1 MASLA
6 ELQDALVNADKA
18 GDVDAARQLA
28 DAIVSMQSTQDAK
41 PASVKAGSGLMQV
54 PRQLGLTARYG
65 IEGLANL
72 AQILTEPIRY
82 VTDAITPDRQQG
94 LGDLVTGNKPIKSMP
109 LGVMASRFADV
120 IGLPKPEGAD
130 ERVIG
135 DATRLVAGA
144 GGMAGVAGRVAPMLT
159 GAGRQVAETFAR
171 TPAQQAIAAA
181 GAGLAGGSVREAGGG
196 PGAQFTAALAGGI
209 ASPLLAN
216 AASGLAQRG
225 ANAVR
230 AAITPQRVI
239 DQQVDQQ
246 ISLALRQAGIDWAG
260 VSERVKQG
268 MRADA
273 QAAVTNGQ
281 PLDPASVARMLQFR
295 MVPGTQPTRGMISQ
309 DPIQITREKNLAKVG
324 ANSLDVGLQRL
335 PNLESSNTRALLQ
348 NLDEA
353 GAAGAPD
360 AFATGERVLGAL
372 RGNAAASRG
381 RIDDLYA
388 AARDTS
394 GRSAALDPA
403 AFSRQVSSL
412 LDDAN
417 VGSFLPADIRNKVN
431 AIASAQ
437 PGYEFNVNSAEQL
450 KTSVAALQRGSTDGN
465 VRRALGLVRQAL
477 DETPLQPATGYNPGN
492 LPAVAGTVPPSPTV
506 LGAESIAAFNRARAA
521 NRAFMERVENTPA
534 LAAALDDA
542 QPDRFVQQYIIGQGA
557 TVRDLAA
564 MRRAIGNDPQ
574 AMQAVRGN
582 ILGHLRGAATGQAD
596 DINKFRADSYNN
608 ALRSMGDRK
617 LEVFFSPAEIDR
629 LRAIG
634 RVSNYMSAQPAGT
647 AVNNSNSGALVAA
660 KALEMIDA
668 IAGKMP
674 LGLDTMIQGTI
685 RGVQQRQVL
694 NSGNAL
700 QQLAPRAARG
710 NALVALPI
718 IAAGQRPED
727 R

>member
-18 GDVDAARQLA
+18 GDVDAARKLA
-28 DAIVSMQSTQDAK
+28 DAIVSMQSVQAAK
-41 PASVKAGSGLMQV
+41 PAAVKAGEAIGGI
-54 PRQLGLTARYG
+54 PRQLGLAARYG

-72 AQILTEPIRY
+72 AQIGTEPIRNALAGLSES
-82 VTDAITPDRQQG
+82 VPAERRPTGWTPPDIR
-94 LGDLVTGNKPIKSMP
+94 P
-109 LGVMASRFADV
+109 LGQAASNFADT
-120 IGLPKPEGAD
+120 IGLPKPEGAN

-135 DATRLVAGA
+135 EASRLVAGA
-144 GGMAGVAGRVAPMLT
+144 GGMAGAAGSAAKLLT
-159 GAGRQVAETFAR
+159 GPAQTVARTFA
-171 TPAQQAIAAA
+171 TAPAQQAIAAGA
-181 GAGLAGGSVREAGGG
+181 AGLSGGSVREAGGG

-209 ASPLLAN
+209 AAPFAVN
-216 AASGLAQRG
+216 AIGGMAQRG
-225 ANAVR
+225 VNAIR
-230 AAITPQRVI
+230 TALTPQRVI

-260 VSERVKQG
+260 VSERVKQT

-273 QAAVTNGQ
+273 QAAITNGQ
-281 PLDPASVARMLQFR
+281 QLNPEAAARMLQFR
-295 MVPGTQPTRGMISQ
+295 LVPGTQPTQGMISQ
-309 DPIQITREKNLAKVG
+309 NPIQITREKNLAKVG

-348 NLDEA
+348 NLDDA

-372 RGNAAASRG
+372 RSNADASRG
-381 RIDDLYA
+381 RIDALYS

-403 AFSRQVSSL
+403 AFSRRVSSL

-437 PGYEFNVNSAEQL
+437 PGYKFNVNSAEQL

-477 DETPLQPATGYNPGN
+477 DDTPLMSAPSVNPGN
-492 LPAVAGTVPPSPTV
+492 LPAVAGTVPPSPAV
-506 LGAESIAAFNRARAA
+506 LGAESIAAFNRARQA
-521 NRAFMERVENTPA
+521 NRAFMNRVENTPA

-557 TVRDLAA
+557 TARDLTA
-564 MRRAIGNDPQ
+564 MQRAIGNDPQ

-582 ILGHLRGAATGQAD
+582 ILGHLRTAATGQAG
-596 DINKFRADSYNN
+596 DINKFRADSFNN
-608 ALRSMGDRK
+608 ALNAMGDRK
-617 LEVFFSPAEIDR
+617 LAVFFSPEEITR

-660 KALEMIDA
+660 KALEAIDA
-668 IAGKMP
+668 IAGRLP
-674 LGLDTMIQGTI
+674 LGLDTMIQGTV
-685 RGVQQRQVL
+685 RGIQQRQVM

-700 QQLAPRAARG
+700 QQLAPQAARG
-710 NALVALPI
+710 NPMLALPV